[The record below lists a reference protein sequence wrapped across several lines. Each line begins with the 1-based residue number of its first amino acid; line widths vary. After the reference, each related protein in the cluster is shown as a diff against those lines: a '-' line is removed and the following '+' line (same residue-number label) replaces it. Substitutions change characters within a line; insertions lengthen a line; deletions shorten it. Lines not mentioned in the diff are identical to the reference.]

1 MDTSLIIVILV
12 GAAFVLF
19 YLQKLKNS
27 KNLLQPEA
35 FKERLEEEPGRIIDV
50 RTRNEYKN
58 GHLKMTDYNFDVTS
72 GEFEQ
77 KMTDLDKNET
87 YYLYCR
93 TGARSGQAV
102 NMMKKEGFENV
113 YNIGG
118 LKNLLRAGF
127 EKES

>member
-19 YLQKLKNS
+19 YLQKLRNS
-27 KNLLQPEA
+27 ENSLPPQE
-35 FKERLEEEPGRIIDV
+35 FKEKLEEEPGRIIDV
-50 RTRNEYKN
+50 RTRNEYNN

-93 TGARSGQAV
+93 TGARSGEAV
-102 NMMKKEGFENV
+102 NMMKKKGFENV
-113 YNIGG
+113 YNVGG
-118 LKNLLRAGF
+118 FEHLVSAGF
-127 EKES
+127 EKIS